1 MSVRRLAVAFGLVL
15 LALPLPAQAVEVLTG
30 ALKAIAERGEVV
42 IGYRETSVP
51 FSFLD
56 RGRPVGYAIDLCGEI
71 VDEIGRATGRS
82 DLRVRY
88 ERVTPDTRIEAVKAG
103 RIDLECGSTTAN
115 AERRRSV
122 AFSPVTYVSATTL
135 LVPRDSDI
143 RSYRDLGGRRV
154 VVTSGTTNEAALR
167 GLVAKLKLQTE
178 ILTAPDHAAA
188 FAMVKEG
195 RADAFATDDVLL
207 YGLIADA
214 GAEGGRFT
222 VLPDK
227 LSFEPYGIMFRKDD
241 PDLAATVNAAFV
253 RLAESRELRWIYE
266 RWFLK
271 RLPNGERLNVPMS
284 SELRTSFQLIGLED

>member
-1 MSVRRLAVAFGLVL
+1 MAAPRLAAI
-15 LALPLPAQAVEVLTG
+15 LALALLVHPRPARAVEVLTG
-30 ALKAIAERGEVV
+30 ALKAIAARGEVV
-42 IGYRETSVP
+42 IGYREASIP

-56 RGRPVGYAIDLCGEI
+56 RGRPVGYVIDLCGEI

-88 ERVTPDTRIEAVKAG
+88 ERVTPESRIEAVTSG
-103 RIDLECGSTTAN
+103 GIDLECGSTTAN

-122 AFSPVTYVSATTL
+122 AFSPVTFVSATTL
-135 LVPRDSDI
+135 MVPRASGI
-143 RSYRDLGGRRV
+143 RSYRDLDGRKV
-154 VVTSGTTNEAALR
+154 VVTAGTTNEAALR
-167 GLVAKLKLQTE
+167 SLVAKLKLRTE
-178 ILTAPDHAAA
+178 ILTAPDHAAS
-188 FAMVKEG
+188 FAMLKAG
-195 RADAFATDDVLL
+195 QADAFATDDVLL

-214 GAEGGRFT
+214 GADGERFT

-241 PDLAATVNAAFV
+241 PDLAAAVSAAFT
-253 RLAESRELRWIYE
+253 RLAETRELRWIYE